1 MLAGS
6 PRISRGWQAAFIASV
21 FVGLTIAETVR
32 ALRQQREAK
41 PLHIGRN
48 LAVAAS
54 AGIVMNVIEEPL
66 VALLTGHR
74 VFSLWRGIASILL
87 LDYTLYVW
95 HVLTHRLPFL
105 WRFHLPHH
113 VDLDLDASTAL
124 RFHFGEMML
133 AVPYRLLQVTLFGV
147 DYRTYSIWQT
157 FLFACILFHHSN
169 LRLPLGVERKLAWVL
184 MTPRLHGIHHDAD
197 YAHLNSNWSSGL
209 SIWDRLHGTF
219 RDDVPQEQVSI
230 GVPGHV
236 RKDSLRRALSMP
248 FHAVE
253 L

>member
-32 ALRQQREAK
+32 ALRRQREAK

-48 LAVAAS
+48 LVVAAS
-54 AGIVMNVIEEPL
+54 AGIVMNLIEEPL
-66 VALLTGHR
+66 VAWSTSHR
-74 VFSLWRGIASILL
+74 VFSLWRGIAGILL

-95 HVLTHRLPFL
+95 HVLTHRVPFL

-133 AVPYRLLQVTLFGV
+133 AVPYRLLQVTLFGI

-157 FLFACILFHHSN
+157 FLFACILFNHSN
-169 LRLPLGVERKLAWVL
+169 LRLPPGMERKLAWLL

-209 SIWDRLHGTF
+209 SIWDRLHGTY

-236 RKDSLRRALSMP
+236 CKDTLRRVLSMP
-248 FHAVE
+248 FHSVE